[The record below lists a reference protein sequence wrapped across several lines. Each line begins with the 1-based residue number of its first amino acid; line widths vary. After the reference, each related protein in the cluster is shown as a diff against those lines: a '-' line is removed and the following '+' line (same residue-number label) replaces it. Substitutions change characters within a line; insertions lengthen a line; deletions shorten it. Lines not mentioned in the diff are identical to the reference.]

1 MIKHTFFYAVAILLI
16 ATNSSFAASFDCA
29 KAKRPLEKLICSNPQ
44 LNSADEQMGNTFKEI
59 NASFPLKG
67 FALLTQRRF
76 IAEYPTCM
84 LDGKGKAVATPAT
97 ANACLQMVQ
106 SRINELRQ
114 YGQSKVYSNANGK
127 FTQDDLAILVSS
139 SGAKS
144 QIKFWGNWMPDAY
157 QPAPF
162 PEGRLCDFEAEL
174 IPGKGGFK
182 TDQTDDVII
191 SISDSTVQLSGFIS
205 CSPRTGIADGS
216 YKRIK

>member
-1 MIKHTFFYAVAILLI
+1 MNRGLLYAAATLLI
-16 ATNSSFAASFDCA
+16 GMNASFAASFDCA

-84 LDGKGKAVATPAT
+84 LDEKGKTVATPAT

-114 YGQSKVYSNANGK
+114 YGQSRVYSNATDK

-162 PEGRLCDFEAEL
+162 PEGRLCDFEADL
-174 IPGKGGFK
+174 MPVKGGFK
-182 TDQTDDVII
+182 TAPTDDVII
-191 SISDSTVQLSGFIS
+191 SISDASVQLNGYIS
-205 CSPRTGIADGS
+205 CSPRTGIAEGT
-216 YKRIK
+216 YKRVK